1 MKRRVFLLV
10 MLVLMQAMVAGL
22 LFGDD
27 VRAGSANGNATI
39 TSGTTQASSLTPAS
53 ANNAPSSRRRAAP
66 PSKSEPELQF
76 KGTIT
81 AASATSI
88 TVHDSHGADVVLVLT
103 ATTVIRKGDA
113 TIAAADLK
121 VGDQVHV
128 KATSANNVNTATQV
142 VVQTAEAEKNELEI
156 EGTIKVASASSITV
170 HDSHGNDVVVA
181 LTSTTVIRKGEK
193 TIAAADLKVADR
205 VHVKATSAGNVNTAV
220 QVVVQIVEDEH
231 HPLEVEGTITAAST
245 SSITVHD
252 ANGADVI
259 LMLTVDT
266 IIRKGDAAITAADL
280 KVGDRVEATAIAQ
293 GTVNTALTI
302 HVEVP
307 KAESASLS
315 GTVSAISGSQL
326 TVHTEHGDVTVKTDS
341 STVIRKQGKTIAVS
355 DIRTGDSVSCSGTV
369 AADKTL
375 LAKQIEVRGR

>member
-1 MKRRVFLLV
+1 MRRRGFLLV
-10 MLVLMQAMVAGL
+10 MFLLMQVMLAGL

-27 VRAGSANGNATI
+27 VKAGSANGNATI
-39 TSGTTQASSLTPAS
+39 TSGTAQASSLTPAP

-66 PSKSEPELQF
+66 PSKSEPELQVE
-76 KGTIT
+76 GTIT

-88 TVHDSHGADVVLVLT
+88 TVHDSHGADVVLALT
-103 ATTVIRKGDA
+103 TITVIRKGDA

-142 VVQTAEAEKNELEI
+142 VVQTAEPENNEQEI
-156 EGTIKVASASSITV
+156 EGTIKVASATSITV
-170 HDSHGNDVVVA
+170 HDSHGADVVIA
-181 LTSTTVIRKGEK
+181 LTATTVIRRGDK
-193 TIAAADLKVADR
+193 TIAAADLKAGDR
-205 VHVKATSAGNVNTAV
+205 VHVKATSANNLNTAV
-220 QVVVQIVEDEH
+220 QVVVQGGDDQ

-245 SSITVHD
+245 SSITVHE

-259 LMLTVDT
+259 LMLTVNT
-266 IIRKGDAAITAADL
+266 IIRKGDTAITAADL
-280 KVGDRVEATAIAQ
+280 RVGDRVEAAAIAQ

-302 HVEVP
+302 HVEVA

-341 STVIRKQGKTIAVS
+341 STIIRKQGKTIAVS
-355 DIRTGDSVSCSGTV
+355 DIRTGDGVSCSGTV
-369 AADKTL
+369 AADSTL
-375 LAKQIEVRGR
+375 LAKQIEVHGH